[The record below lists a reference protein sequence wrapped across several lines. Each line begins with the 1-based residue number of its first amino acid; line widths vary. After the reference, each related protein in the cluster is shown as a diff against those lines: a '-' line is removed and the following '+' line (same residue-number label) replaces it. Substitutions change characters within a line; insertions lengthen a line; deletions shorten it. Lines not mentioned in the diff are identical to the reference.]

1 MQKKKKY
8 WTGIIGIIWVAGL
21 LIAGSDS
28 PYMPWMNIIG
38 LILFFI
44 ASLMLGKLIQPIK
57 QNHDFPISNSF
68 HRKIVSKPVKTQYC
82 VCD

>member
-1 MQKKKKY
+1 MQKKQRY
-8 WTGIIGIIWVAGL
+8 WTGVVGIMWVAGL

-28 PYMPWMNIIG
+28 PYMPWVNTIG

-44 ASLMLGKLIQPIK
+44 ASLMLGKLIKPFK

-68 HRKIVSKPVKTQYC
+68 HHKIASKSVKPQYC
-82 VCD
+82 ICD

>member
-1 MQKKKKY
+1 MQKKQKY

>member
-1 MQKKKKY
+1 MKKKQKY

-21 LIAGSDS
+21 LISGSDS
-28 PYMPWMNIIG
+28 PYMPWMNTIG

-44 ASLMLGKLIQPIK
+44 ASLMLGKLMKPFK

-82 VCD
+82 IRD

>member
-1 MQKKKKY
+1 MQKKQKY

-28 PYMPWMNIIG
+28 PYMPWVNTIG

-44 ASLMLGKLIQPIK
+44 ASLMLGKLIQPFK
-57 QNHDFPISNSF
+57 KNHDFPISNSF
-68 HRKIVSKPVKTQYC
+68 HRKIVSKQVKPQYC
-82 VCD
+82 ICD

>member
-21 LIAGSDS
+21 LISGSDS
-28 PYMPWMNIIG
+28 PYMPWINTIG

-44 ASLMLGKLIQPIK
+44 ASLMLGKLIQPFK

-68 HRKIVSKPVKTQYC
+68 HRKIVSKPVKPQYC
-82 VCD
+82 ICD

>member
-57 QNHDFPISNSF
+57 QNHDFSISNSF

>member
-28 PYMPWMNIIG
+28 PYMPWVNTIG

-44 ASLMLGKLIQPIK
+44 ASLMLGKLIQPFN
-57 QNHDFPISNSF
+57 QNHDFQVSNSF
-68 HRKIVSKPVKTQYC
+68 HRKIVSKPVKPQYC
-82 VCD
+82 ICD

>member
-1 MQKKKKY
+1 MQKKQRY
-8 WTGIIGIIWVAGL
+8 WTGVVGIIWVAGL

-28 PYMPWMNIIG
+28 PYMPWVNTIG

-44 ASLMLGKLIQPIK
+44 ASLMLGKLIQPFK

-68 HRKIVSKPVKTQYC
+68 HRKIVLKPVKSEY
-82 VCD
+82 